1 MQIVKINTEQYAG
14 NFERELCAYVTGQYG
29 ECGVGDLIAQGAR
42 KSIKNLVWFE
52 HHLQWDSDEF
62 DCCRPVIIQP
72 TEGWFN
78 NGMGKCYKTEGADFE
93 RAKDEA
99 VEAYREYH
107 RGVQDQKSE
116 EFYVRY
122 RAAWHGWPAW
132 NTVGILIDDLPVPA
146 EVMIEIQKRA
156 EAFCRFR
163 RIPLISIEAPIHYNT
178 DFH

>member
-1 MQIVKINTEQYAG
+1 MQIVKINTERYAG

-29 ECGVGDLIAQGAR
+29 ECGVGDLIAQGAQ

-52 HHLQWDSDEF
+52 HHLQWEPDEF
-62 DCCRPVIIQP
+62 DCRRPVIIQP

-99 VEAYREYH
+99 VETYREYH
-107 RGVQDQKSE
+107 RSVQDQKSE
-116 EFYVRY
+116 EFYANY
-122 RAAWHGWPAW
+122 RATWHGWPAW
-132 NTVGILIDDLPVPA
+132 NTVGILIDDLPAPS

-163 RIPLISIEAPIHYNT
+163 RIPLISVESPIHYNT
-178 DFH
+178 VFH